1 MASPPPPFTV
11 RILERDFLGTTS
23 SSAKEDFT
31 NLLPASARFNDDIV
45 TPTSDPNFL
54 ERELSVSRLTD
65 VQEYLWMCGRL
76 MPPRQLHHQ
85 RLISRD
91 IIISEQ
97 AELHMVWWRNR
108 IFLKPMPKYL
118 LDPSFWA
125 ANISD
130 TAHLDDTTQG
140 NLDAS
145 ARGFLF
151 SYTALIAY
159 KSDFRIA
166 KEYGLL
172 PEEVTWEGWK
182 AFAAEVLENHRYDRV
197 NPRYWYGE
205 LRLSRL
211 NKIYAFRKGYLLRGY
226 SRVASHTVYGDLI
239 RDNFSVLA
247 GILAYV
253 VIALTAMQVGL
264 GVDGLVE
271 EQAFQNAS
279 YFLTV
284 FALIVPLIGAIFIFL
299 LVFVMIVSNWRVTKT
314 FESRRLKKM
323 KVKLLRRRE

>member
-11 RILERDFLGTTS
+11 RILERDFLGSPSPS
-23 SSAKEDFT
+23 SKEDF
-31 NLLPASARFNDDIV
+31 NSLLPASARFNDDIV
-45 TPTSDPNFL
+45 APTSDPNFL
-54 ERELSVSRLTD
+54 ERELSVSRLID
-65 VQEYLWMCGRL
+65 VQEWLWICGRL
-76 MPPRQLHHQ
+76 MPPRQLHYQ
-85 RLISRD
+85 RLISRN
-91 IIISEQ
+91 IIVSEQ
-97 AELHMVWWRNR
+97 AELHMVWWRDR
-108 IFLKPMPKYL
+108 IFLKPLPKYL
-118 LDPSFWA
+118 LDPGFWT

-130 TAHLDDTTQG
+130 TAHFDRAAQS

-151 SYTALIAY
+151 SYASLIAY

-182 AFAAEVLENHRYDRV
+182 AFAAQILENHRYDRV

-264 GVDGLVE
+264 GVDGLYE
-271 EQAFQNAS
+271 EPAFQNAS

-284 FALIVPLIGAIFIFL
+284 FALIVPLIGAVFIFL
-299 LVFVMIVSNWRVTKT
+299 IVFIMIVSNWKVTKA
-314 FESRRLKKM
+314 FERRRLKKM
-323 KVKLLRRRE
+323 EVQLLPRRT

>member
-11 RILERDFLGTTS
+11 RILERDFFGTTS
-23 SSAKEDFT
+23 SSVKEDFT

-91 IIISEQ
+91 IAITEQ

-130 TAHLDDTTQG
+130 TAHLDDATQG

-264 GVDGLVE
+264 SVDGLVE

-284 FALIVPLIGAIFIFL
+284 FALIVPLIGAMFIFL